1 MTDTSLPSHQSSV
14 PVQSYVDSYAPPV
27 SAAPQQAAPPSVSQ
41 LQSSPQSQPQSSSSK
56 TDPLAEL
63 EKALEEY
70 EAKQKELS
78 QETEAIIKKA
88 EEVQK
93 QSPQEDPLAEL
104 ERVLDEYEARYK
116 TELAAEQKTPPAT
129 SSAPAD
135 AAPSPAATSA
145 VAASPVPP
153 AVAPQPADTAVA
165 APRPS
170 AGPAEPIEEQN
181 IFELLGVTDA
191 AEAEK
196 EAFLDELQQALWDDF
211 LQKDIQLLVDSQQLS
226 QINEIKNKAGLSEVQ
241 RQEELI
247 QKVEAW
253 VPDIE
258 EIMLE
263 KALQLKEDMV
273 RERVQGMK
281 EYFKERPAE
290 MAKIQEAEKHI
301 QEGRWKTAA
310 TLLNSLAA

>member
-1 MTDTSLPSHQSSV
+1 MTDTSLPSHQSPV
-14 PVQSYVDSYAPPV
+14 PVQSYVDSYTPPAAGV
-27 SAAPQQAAPPSVSQ
+27 SASAAPVSSSPSNSTPQAA
-41 LQSSPQSQPQSSSSK
+41 SPK

-78 QETEAIIKKA
+78 EETEAIIKKA
-88 EEVQK
+88 EKVTQE
-93 QSPQEDPLAEL
+93 SPKEDPLAEL

-116 TELAAEQKTPPAT
+116 TELAAEQKAT
-129 SSAPAD
+129 APSAAPA
-135 AAPSPAATSA
+135 APVSPSPAVS
-145 VAASPVPP
+145 
-153 AVAPQPADTAVA
+153 ADTAA
-165 APRPS
+165 GAPRPS
-170 AGPAEPIEEQN
+170 SSLAEPIEEQN

-211 LQKDIQLLVDSQQLS
+211 LDKDLQLLVDDKQLAEM
-226 QINEIKNKAGLSEVQ
+226 NEIKNKAGLSEVQ

-253 VPDIE
+253 VPDVE

-281 EYFKERPAE
+281 EYFKDRSAE
-290 MAKIQEAEKHI
+290 MAKIQEAENHI
-301 QEGRWKTAA
+301 RDGRWKTAA
-310 TLLNSLAA
+310 TLLNSLAG